1 MKNIVPIIMAGGLGK
16 RMNSE
21 TPKVLCKVNDKPML
35 IHVLEKALDICDK
48 NVLIVVGRFKEQIQ
62 EEISKYIDSKNVTK
76 IVYIDQ
82 PEGSKNGEPCCLGTG
97 HAIKCCMEYIST
109 AYSSSEKFII
119 LSADVPMI
127 TQELLLNMCYYSNAL
142 VCSITNNPT
151 GYGRVFFDKEHKP
164 FIIEHKFCPTKLYF
178 YNIVNTGIYIFTTD
192 FLLNNI
198 DNLKENSSGET
209 FLTDLPFENYM
220 LHEDFSIFVNV
231 NTKETLEQLNQPTS
245 VKCKYEKN
253 IRTNK

>member
-1 MKNIVPIIMAGGLGK
+1 MKEIVPIIMAGGLGK

-35 IHVLEKALDICDK
+35 IHVLEKALNICDK

-62 EEISKYIDSKNVTK
+62 EEISTYVDSENIKK

-82 PEGSKNGEPCCLGTG
+82 PEGSKDGEPCCLGTG

-109 AYSSSEKFII
+109 AYTSSEKFIV

-127 TQELLLNMCYYSNAL
+127 KNELLSNMCNYSNAL
-142 VCSITNNPT
+142 VCSRTHNPT

-164 FIIEHKFCPTKLYF
+164 FIIEHKFCPTKLHF
-178 YNIVNTGIYIFTTD
+178 YNIVNTGIYIFSAR
-192 FLLNNI
+192 FLLNHI

-209 FLTDLPFENYM
+209 FLTDLPFEDYM
-220 LHEDFSIFVNV
+220 MHDNFSIFVNV
-231 NTKETLEQLNQPTS
+231 NTKETLEQLNKPTS
-245 VKCKYEKN
+245 VYVSNNELGY
-253 IRTNK
+253 IM